1 MHSRDGLKG
10 WILTVTEFNN
20 QEKLGLKELAAI
32 LISFLQWVLTVIS
45 VVKEGLIS
53 VTARINEV

>member
-1 MHSRDGLKG
+1 M
-10 WILTVTEFNN
+10 VTEFSN